1 MTKAEKEHYA
11 KLAEIGCIACYVLGY
26 GYSPCEIHH
35 IRSGVG
41 MAQKANWT
49 EAIGLCPNHHRNG
62 GHGVAIHAGVKAF
75 EKTVGMTERELL
87 AKNVALLK

>member
-11 KLAEIGCIACYVLGY
+11 KLAEIGCIACITLGY

-41 MAQKANWT
+41 MAQKAHWT
-49 EAIGLCPNHHRNG
+49 EAIGLCPSHHRNG

-75 EKTVGMTERELL
+75 EKAVGMTERELL